1 MSLLRYSLSLHTG
14 MASTITSYPKRNIL
28 VTLKNNHPQNE
39 TSMSTIVS
47 NMTGVL
53 DTKLNGK

>member
-1 MSLLRYSLSLHTG
+1 MSLLRYSLLLHKG

-28 VTLKNNHPQNE
+28 VTLKNNSPKNE

-47 NMTGVL
+47 KMTGVL
-53 DTKLNGK
+53 GTKLNGK